1 MIKDDYNKYQK
12 EYRKKKLVML
22 SVQLRKDEDSDIIEA
37 IGTENKQE
45 KAKRLIRMGM
55 SVK

>member
-12 EYRKKKLVML
+12 EYRKKKLIML

-45 KAKRLIRMGM
+45 KAKKLIRMGM
-55 SVK
+55 SIK

>member
-37 IGTENKQE
+37 IGTKNKQE

>member
-12 EYRKKKLVML
+12 EYRKKKIVML

-55 SVK
+55 SIK

>member
-1 MIKDDYNKYQK
+1 MIKNDYNKYQK

>member
-55 SVK
+55 SIK